1 MGLWYISSMKTKAAN
16 KSTVAPDDQNKVWD
30 LNALIAKLDS
40 IKGLEALLKFAKTIG
55 KFVGSGIHREAFVV
69 KTTKFQV
76 ILKMAR
82 FSGAETSNKSEIK
95 VSHLYRKSPV
105 LAKIY
110 AHAKDGNWIIAEFV
124 PEETQMGKIAAFFNL
139 KIASDHHMHC
149 SDFRLSRHVTDEAS
163 VKNHPW
169 IVEYKKLLANEGVH
183 DLHEGNWRM
192 RATGEP
198 VIVDYGFSKH
208 NR

>member
-1 MGLWYISSMKTKAAN
+1 MKTKAA
-16 KSTVAPDDQNKVWD
+16 KQSTVAPDDQNKVWD
-30 LNALIAKLDS
+30 LNALITKLDG

-76 ILKMAR
+76 VLKMAR
-82 FSGAETSNKSEIK
+82 YDGAQSSNKSEIK

-110 AHAKDGNWIIAEFV
+110 AHAKDGSWIIAEFV
-124 PEETQMGKIAAFFNL
+124 PEETQMGKIATFFNV
-139 KIASDHHMHC
+139 KIDAGAHASKC
-149 SDFRLSRHVTDEAS
+149 SDWRLSSHVTGEPS
-163 VKNHPW
+163 VQKHAW
-169 IVEYKKLLANEGVH
+169 IVEYKKLLAKEGIH

-208 NR
+208 NGQ